1 LQETDCMEAT
11 PIRTRKRIIELYAEG
26 KKTQEIAGL
35 FGLCKAAVRR
45 IKQHLRERGTLEP
58 MPRNA
63 GAKGK
68 FTPEL
73 REKLAG
79 LVRGRPD
86 ATLAELRDGLGVDV
100 SIATV
105 DVWTKK
111 LGLRYKKSRSRRSSS
126 SART

>member
-1 LQETDCMEAT
+1 MEAT
-11 PIRTRKRIIELYAEG
+11 PLRTRKRIIELYAQG
-26 KKTQEIAGL
+26 RKTQEIAGL
-35 FGLCKAAVRR
+35 FGMCKAAVRR
-45 IKQHLRERGTLEP
+45 IKQHLRERGTLRP
-58 MPRNA
+58 LPQNA

-73 REKLAG
+73 RVKLAD
-79 LVRGRPD
+79 LVAARPD
-86 ATLAELRDGLGVDV
+86 ATLAELREGLGIDV

-111 LGLRYKKSRSRRSSS
+111 LGLRYKKSRSRRPSN

>member
-1 LQETDCMEAT
+1 MEAT
-11 PIRTRKRIIELYAEG
+11 PLRTRKRIMELYAEG

-35 FGLCKAAVRR
+35 FGMCKAAVRR

-58 MPRNA
+58 LPQNA

-73 REKLAG
+73 KGRLAE
-79 LVRGRPD
+79 LVAARPD

-100 SIATV
+100 AIATV
-105 DVWTKK
+105 DVWTRK
-111 LGLRYKKSRSRRSSS
+111 LGLRYKKSRSRRPSN